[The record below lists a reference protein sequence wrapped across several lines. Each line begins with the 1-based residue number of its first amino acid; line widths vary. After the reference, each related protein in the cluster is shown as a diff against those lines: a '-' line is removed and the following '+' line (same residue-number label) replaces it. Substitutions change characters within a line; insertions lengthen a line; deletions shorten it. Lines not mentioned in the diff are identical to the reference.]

1 LAPQKHLYDN
11 NGTAGERNLPVGV
24 AQIRRRHLAIKY
36 DVKLRS
42 IGEGLEILVSC
53 KKGGRFR
60 VEASLSDQ
68 RFAEAPFAA
77 IGQYFRPQQ
86 AGALP
91 VEASSGAA
99 PDFVRPGSKHPAEL
113 CYGVTEM
120 TTGRLMTLP
129 TAAVMLTLPL
139 VVLPVTIVTVP
150 AETVAK
156 LVLLDVQVATGVT
169 STMPLHVVACAVK
182 VSVGA
187 FVVKGGPL
195 VGCILMDWIHPT
207 VTFTVCVPVIDGF

>member
-1 LAPQKHLYDN
+1 
-11 NGTAGERNLPVGV
+11 
-24 AQIRRRHLAIKY
+24 
-36 DVKLRS
+36 
-42 IGEGLEILVSC
+42 LEILVSC
-53 KKGGRFR
+53 KKGKVS

-77 IGQYFRPQQ
+77 LGQYFRPQQ
-86 AGALP
+86 ADALP
-91 VEASSGAA
+91 VEASSGAP

-113 CYGVTEM
+113 CYGVGVTCM
-120 TTGRLMTLP
+120 TTGRLMMLP

-150 AETVAK
+150 AETVAR

-169 STMPLHVVACAVK
+169 STVPLHVVACAVK